1 MSVYVAGG
9 YTTAQPYMG
18 ADIRFMPIA
27 GVNLS
32 VPLIRWGERI
42 QTGKQQNAMIN
53 IQELQRSYVKDNIS
67 GELSAAITKLN
78 ETEKMVNAAKENMKL
93 AQENLD
99 LVTFSY
105 NEGRSSIVD
114 VLSAQLSWTQANNNM
129 INSYLQNKMAVAEY
143 RKTVSE

>member
-1 MSVYVAGG
+1 
-9 YTTAQPYMG
+9 
-18 ADIRFMPIA
+18 
-27 GVNLS
+27 
-32 VPLIRWGERI
+32 
-42 QTGKQQNAMIN
+42 MIN